1 MSTGN
6 RASGVQFAC
15 PSTLACCCPATART
29 RGTRATTFSALATSP
44 VAQAA
49 VKRRGTSTEQRGH
62 GGHALAA
69 CPGLGCCCISLPR
82 DGRFLR
88 VASTHCDLARAE
100 STNQAKWKGPSGESG
115 NAATDRRTRQHTTAI
130 LAPAPHLPAREHAKK
145 SALARARLPACT
157 CARSGGEN
165 RQRDRAAQHWHT
177 RVHAWHHTPDNIS
190 GSARLHKPA
199 ALLLRPARHRHAL
212 PRHHLYLNRESRRQ
226 GDGLAVKPA
235 EICTSQNELKPRFV
249 PRAPARN
256 CAASSSRRES
266 AAREGALWTTG
277 AGVRVLI
284 AGGDHGVLGP
294 ESMGPTAGG
303 LRCECIRAST
313 GIVSHAR

>member
-1 MSTGN
+1 MDTHLPPA
-6 RASGVQFAC
+6 RA
-15 PSTLACCCPATART
+15 LAAAAFRSRAMADFCALPPPIVTWLGQRART
-29 RGTRATTFSALATSP
+29 RPNG
-44 VAQAA
+44 
-49 VKRRGTSTEQRGH
+49 RGH
-62 GGHALAA
+62 
-69 CPGLGCCCISLPR
+69 R
-82 DGRFLR
+82 
-88 VASTHCDLARAE
+88 ARAE
-100 STNQAKWKGPSGESG
+100 MQQPTGAHVS
-115 NAATDRRTRQHTTAI
+115 TRQQFSRPHHTSPPANTQKRAP
-130 LAPAPHLPAREHAKK
+130 LPAPACPR
-145 SALARARLPACT
+145 ARAREVGERTGNATAPPSIGTHVCTHGTTRPTIYLALPACT
-157 CARSGGEN
+157 SPPRSCCA
-165 RQRDRAAQHWHT
+165 QRGT
-177 RVHAWHHTPDNIS
+177 
-190 GSARLHKPA
+190 
-199 ALLLRPARHRHAL
+199 AL
-212 PRHHLYLNRESRRQ
+212 PRHHLYLNRESRWQ